1 MVDAFA
7 PAALC
12 RVYSRLQL
20 MAVELQ
26 PTLPRSAGGDP
37 TFRRPR
43 AGSGA
48 ALYAGLAVDYH
59 PPAPSRPLR
68 PANGRRAHP
77 AGGLSAAVGFLCQR
91 GVIRRRPTRRKLAA
105 VNAGGW
111 FCHAAHPRPD
121 AVSARSQ
128 DLIPLF
134 AEEST
139 LGAHYGALATAG
151 GCAVLAGNLLLGHL
165 LDQALIPSPQA
176 VYPLASAGAVS
187 AVQRRRP
194 AGDLSPAG
202 GNDDAERVTARS
214 GSEQL
219 VSIFSAN
226 PLTKILSPV

>member
-26 PTLPRSAGGDP
+26 PTVPRPAGGDP

-91 GVIRRRPTRRKLAA
+91 GVIRRRPTRRRLAA

-128 DLIPLF
+128 GSDPAVRRGVDAGRPLR
-134 AEEST
+134 
-139 LGAHYGALATAG
+139 
-151 GCAVLAGNLLLGHL
+151 
-165 LDQALIPSPQA
+165 
-176 VYPLASAGAVS
+176 SARH
-187 AVQRRRP
+187 RRRVR
-194 AGDLSPAG
+194 GVSR
-202 GNDDAERVTARS
+202 EFTARS
-214 GSEQL
+214 
-219 VSIFSAN
+219 F
-226 PLTKILSPV
+226 T